1 MPIQGIDDIQATP
14 QFARRRIEHVQQVE
28 HVKPDRS
35 RGSGRLD
42 PDGRVPARMQG
53 RVQRVVQRRDVA
65 RESQERAGE
74 AQLARRAQRV
84 PVFDYGVA
92 VLAVHETPPHRL
104 NWLFADMPSASCGG
118 FRFYLVFQFIP
129 RTAAVR

>member
-1 MPIQGIDDIQATP
+1 MFRGKFLSSMDNIDAVL
-14 QFARRRIEHVQQVE
+14 AVRAQVPE
-28 HVKPDRS
+28 F
-35 RGSGRLD
+35 SG
-42 PDGRVPARMQG
+42 
-53 RVQRVVQRRDVA
+53 VA

-104 NWLFADMPSASCGG
+104 NWLFADMPSASYGG